1 MRISIVR
8 ADRIFPNKKEG
19 LNNIYILNKK
29 ISEHLPKEDFE
40 WAKILTLSIMVHK
53 DYNQIRKVLSELYL
67 SDLKQN
73 HQFIQSILD
82 SKDYSKDFPLI
93 LQEIKDVIA
102 VNRNICSSII
112 NFGFGKFETKQE
124 MEEVEYSINL
134 IGYLLS
140 QDESIILQKAYNVFN
155 EKTNNLQE
163 KEYLIEFLNSQR
175 QEIPNL
181 LSNKYINIVKNFNMK
196 KHSFEVKTIK
206 DYKCD
211 VYVKKLRAQR
221 WK

>member
-1 MRISIVR
+1 MSITH
-8 ADRIFPNKKEG
+8 ADRILPNKKEG
-19 LNNIYILNKK
+19 VTNIYVLNKK
-29 ISEHLPKEDFE
+29 LIDHLPKEDFE
-40 WAKILTLSIMVHK
+40 WAKILTLSMMIHK
-53 DYNQIRKVLSELYL
+53 DYNQIRKVLSGFYL

-73 HQFIQSILD
+73 HQLIQSILD
-82 SKDYSKDFPLI
+82 SKDYSKDFPSI

-102 VNRNICSSII
+102 TNRNICSSII

-124 MEEVEYSINL
+124 MKEIEYSINL

-140 QDESIILQKAYNVFN
+140 QDENIILQKAYNMFD
-155 EKTNNLQE
+155 EKTKDLQE
-163 KEYLIEFLNSQR
+163 KEYLIEFLNFQR

-181 LSNKYINIVKNFNMK
+181 LLEKYKSILKNFNMK
-196 KHSFEVKTIK
+196 KYSYEIKPVK